1 MNAKDM
7 LINLLNIYSPSGD
20 EHEIARL
27 IKEYMVDL
35 DFEDPVIDDKLNVIS
50 VNGKNKPSVFLCG
63 HEDTVPGFIDVKT
76 DNALIYGRGAVDAK
90 SSLLSLILGANKA
103 IKNGFNGRLLISAA
117 SGEESDSKGIYNIL
131 NNYDKYDY
139 AIFGEPG
146 GPENITAGYKG
157 RLLLKIE
164 KKSES
169 HHASSSWME
178 ENAIDSLIALWQKI
192 RLKYGYNKDFNSV
205 TAGITKFNGGEYDN
219 KTPEN
224 ASMYIDLRY
233 PKSINE
239 DKIVNEVKLYINDIL
254 KDNYSYNIENR
265 TEPYISDLKSD
276 LVLSFKEGIVKNNMK
291 PKLIFKSGSGD
302 MNTLGN
308 KWKIPAITYGPGDTK
323 LSHTSSEVI
332 NINEI
337 YKCTNIISDSLISI
351 SNKYR

>member
-7 LINLLNIYSPSGD
+7 LINLLNIYSPSGN
-20 EHEIARL
+20 EEEIAKL

-50 VNGKNKPSVFLCG
+50 VNGKNKPYVFLCG
-63 HEDTVPGFIDVKT
+63 HEDTVPGFLDVKINN
-76 DNALIYGRGAVDAK
+76 DMIHGRGAVDAK
-90 SSLLSLILGANKA
+90 SSLLSLMLGASSA
-103 IKNGFNGRLLISAA
+103 IKRGFNGKLLISAA

-146 GPENITAGYKG
+146 GPENITVGYKG

-164 KKSES
+164 KNSKA

-219 KTPEN
+219 KTPEK

-239 DKIVNEVKLYINDIL
+239 DNLIDEMKLYIDEIL
-254 KDNYSYNIENR
+254 KNNYNYNIESR
-265 TEPYISDLKSD
+265 TEPYISDLKSE
-276 LVLSFKEGIVKNNMK
+276 LVSSFKDAIIKNNMK

-308 KWKIPAITYGPGDTK
+308 RWKIPAVTYGPGDTK
-323 LSHTSSEVI
+323 LSHTNNEVI

-337 YKCTNIISDSLISI
+337 YRCTDIISDSLISI
-351 SNKYR
+351 YNKFK

>member
-7 LINLLNIYSPSGD
+7 LINLLNIYSPSGK
-20 EHEIARL
+20 EEEIAKL

-35 DFEDPVIDDKLNVIS
+35 DFEDPIIDDKLNVIS
-50 VNGKNKPSVFLCG
+50 VNGKNKPYFFLCG
-63 HEDTVPGFIDVKT
+63 HEDTVPGFIKVKVNN
-76 DNALIYGRGAVDAK
+76 DLIYGRGAVDAK
-90 SSLLSLILGANKA
+90 SSLLSLMLGANKA
-103 IKNGFNGRLLISAA
+103 IKNGFNGKLLISAA
-117 SGEESDSKGIYNIL
+117 SGEEGDSKGIYNIL
-131 NNYDKYDY
+131 KNYNKYDY

-164 KKSES
+164 KRSES

-178 ENAIDSLIALWQKI
+178 ENAIDSLIDLWQKI
-192 RLKYGYNKDFNSV
+192 RIKYGYNKDFNSV

-233 PKSINE
+233 PKSVNENDIINE
-239 DKIVNEVKLYINDIL
+239 IKLYINDTL
-254 KDNYSYNIENR
+254 KDNYDYKIENR
-265 TEPYISDLKSD
+265 VEPYVSNIKSD
-276 LVLSFKEGIVKNNMK
+276 LILSFKNAIKKNNMD

-308 KWKIPAITYGPGDTK
+308 TWKIPAITYGPGDTK
-323 LSHTSSEVI
+323 LSHTNNEVI

-337 YKCTNIISDSLISI
+337 YKCSDIISDSLISI
-351 SNKYR
+351 YNKFI